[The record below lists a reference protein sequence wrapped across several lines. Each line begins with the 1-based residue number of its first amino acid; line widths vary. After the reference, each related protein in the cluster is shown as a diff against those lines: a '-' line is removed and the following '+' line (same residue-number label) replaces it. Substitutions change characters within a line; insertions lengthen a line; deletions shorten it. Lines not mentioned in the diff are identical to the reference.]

1 MRETFD
7 VENETFGNARLA
19 RHESRDTNRG
29 APLFVVPPA
38 DVSVAAS
45 VVAATRAPPR
55 SVAALERRGRRSR
68 PAARRPAR
76 RHDGSARARQRHVR
90 ALLEPAV
97 GAEHLRERRERRVPR
112 ARLVLDD
119 DRGAVRRARPPR
131 TTSTRRASRCG
142 ARARVCARWRAGAR
156 DGATG
161 DVGGD
166 AFGFRSQALIRFINE
181 EDALLSPANGR
192 AAGACM
198 YVNVEDFVKYNRLS
212 TTEKDE
218 LPQKNEP
225 FLRVVRLLRSETCRG
240 RLHWGKAGWLES
252 GDDRNDRNGT
262 CFDGPSEY
270 GESWCAFTCAAYRY
284 DPGDKFVPAG
294 SVFDPDRNAKFD
306 REKCCGAGGSTCG
319 KSPGAP
325 APRVVLRKGAAARR
339 GTDLPKK
346 ESPTHAYV
354 SILVRHREQTAARQ
368 RATPV
373 SRARCSAPL
382 RERGRRGVTGTDI
395 LFFSSF
401 STGRSS
407 RENTDTF
414 SPATTNA

>member
-1 MRETFD
+1 LDEDAYREKRKACALSSPHLRRLDETQAFWFFPLGTLTEVTFARLDDLEDDVRESRKRKGETFD

-45 VVAATRAPPR
+45 VVAATHAPHAN
-55 SVAALERRGRRSR
+55 SVAALERRGVVRDQPRDAPRDVTTVR
-68 PAARRPAR
+68 PALANDTFARFWSRQWERSTLENVASGVFPAR
-76 RHDGSARARQRHVR
+76 DSYLTMTEAQYDAHDHFAYDQYEACVPMRRAGACLR
-90 ALLEPAV
+90 AL
-97 GAEHLRERRERRVPR
+97 
-112 ARLVLDD
+112 AR
-119 DRGAVRRARPPR
+119 
-131 TTSTRRASRCG
+131 
-142 ARARVCARWRAGAR
+142 GAR

-181 EDALLSPANGR
+181 EDALVSPANGR

-252 GDDRNDRNGT
+252 FDIHANDRDELNKT

-270 GESWCAFTCAAYRY
+270 GESWCAFTCAAFRY

-306 REKCCGAGGSTCG
+306 REKCCGAGGEYLREE
-319 KSPGAP
+319 PGCAC
-325 APRVVLRKGAAARR
+325 AARGTEEGSCGAAW
-339 GTDLPKK
+339 
-346 ESPTHAYV
+346 Y
-354 SILVRHREQTAARQ
+354 
-368 RATPV
+368 
-373 SRARCSAPL
+373 
-382 RERGRRGVTGTDI
+382 
-395 LFFSSF
+395 
-401 STGRSS
+401 
-407 RENTDTF
+407 
-414 SPATTNA
+414 